1 MLNANI
7 SVLIGQ
13 LNAKQYERKH
23 TNYDL
28 FQVMAYT
35 FETNKYAQ
43 QII

>member
-1 MLNANI
+1 MLNADI

-28 FQVMAYT
+28 FQS
-35 FETNKYAQ
+35 NG
-43 QII
+43 IHI